1 MVQQRLIDRYPA
13 MIEKLVEIH
22 LRVNKLFNRDRD
34 FFARTVTKVLGERFL
49 PLDVAQEAV
58 RSPATHMVTNL
69 RPLLPALTV
78 YDASEVKQGVWPK
91 PLKIEDVLDLRFYDA
106 VVKKHPELADEE
118 GR

>member
-58 RSPATHMVTNL
+58 RSPATHMVTDL
-69 RPLLPALTV
+69 RPLLPTLAV
-78 YDASEVKQGVWPK
+78 YDASEVKQGIWPK